1 MRRSLWALRV
11 RSALFALLVPCALFI
26 KEGQVWSLSGFLM
39 SFQGLNMPMFLAAA
53 CAYTLHRRA
62 SAPHTRAL
70 TSLSMCLA
78 VLFAFQDV
86 FGENLFR
93 QGMLLPGKPDVFA
106 LLGLLVRLLGYAWLY
121 QVVLVHLLE
130 KLMQGLEPCADPCR
144 PAIRR
149 DRAFFHVFL
158 LLLVCWLPYYIA
170 FFPGLLSIDSYN
182 QIAQGM
188 GGLPLMDDHPILH
201 TAFLSACIHLG
212 RSLFGSTSAGVAL
225 YSTVQMLCCA
235 LTFAFVLSY
244 MGARKIPR
252 TRAAAF
258 CFFAF
263 HPIVPLYAITLWKDV
278 YLALFVLVY
287 TVCLCEL
294 VRLRD
299 HFFESLPR
307 ALGLIIS
314 VLGIL
319 FSKNTGLIVVSL
331 SIPFA
336 LPLLKRKRALLPCVL
351 TALCAL
357 FAVRG
362 VLMPALGIQSGR
374 IRETISVPIQQ
385 LARTAILHRDELSTD
400 ETEALNDL
408 LPLDDLPSLYN
419 PKVADPV
426 KAVFDDEALM
436 ADLTRYAAV
445 YARLGLRYPGDYLQ
459 AFLCNTVGYWS
470 PNAYYWFA
478 VESNY
483 ADIRSDAA
491 QSESGVL
498 FEDST
503 GEISLALFSRQIRAR
518 MIDVISALRF
528 VPLLSMLFSAAFG
541 FRLALVLGCALLL
554 KRRRA
559 SLVVFLP
566 TLSVFVV
573 CMLSPVFAEFRY
585 AYPAF
590 LQLPLLLSLTLAPAC
605 FARDITR

>member
-1 MRRSLWALRV
+1 
-11 RSALFALLVPCALFI
+11 
-26 KEGQVWSLSGFLM
+26 M
-39 SFQGLNMPMFLAAA
+39 SFHGLSMSVFLVAV
-53 CAYTLHRRA
+53 CAYAFHRRA
-62 SAPHTRAL
+62 SAPHSRAM
-70 TSLSMCLA
+70 TVLSVCLA
-78 VLFAFQDV
+78 VLFAVQDV

-93 QGMLLPGKPDVFA
+93 QGMLLPGRPDVFS
-106 LLGLLVRLLGYAWLY
+106 LLGMLVRLSGYAWLY
-121 QVVLVHLLE
+121 QVVLVLLLE
-130 KLMQGLEPCADPCR
+130 KLVKGLEPGSDPYR
-144 PAIRR
+144 PIIRR
-149 DRAFFHVFL
+149 TRAFFRVFL
-158 LLLVCWLPYYIA
+158 LLLVCWLPYYIT

-235 LTFAFVLSY
+235 LAFAFVLSY
-244 MGARKIPR
+244 MGARRIPR
-252 TRAAAF
+252 TLSAAAF

-263 HPIVPLYAITLWKDV
+263 HPIVPLYAVTLWKDI
-278 YLALFVLVY
+278 YLALFVLLY

-299 HFFESLPR
+299 RFFDARPR
-307 ALGLIIS
+307 ALGLVVS

-319 FSKNTGLIVVSL
+319 FSKNTGLIVVLL
-331 SIPFA
+331 SIPFV
-336 LPLLKRKRALLPCVL
+336 LPLLKKKRALLPCVL

-357 FAVRG
+357 FVVRG
-362 VLMPALGIQSGR
+362 MLMPSLGIQPGR
-374 IRETISVPIQQ
+374 VRETLSVPIQQ
-385 LARTAILHRDELSTD
+385 LARTAITHRDELSPD

-436 ADLTRYAAV
+436 ANPARYLAV
-445 YARLGLRYPGDYLQ
+445 YTRLGLRYPGDYLQ

-483 ADIRSDAA
+483 TDVRSDAA
-491 QSESGVL
+491 QSESGTL
-498 FEDST
+498 FEDNT
-503 GEISLALFSRQIRAR
+503 GEISLAPFSRQVRGRI
-518 MIDVISALRF
+518 IDAISSLRF
-528 VPLLSMLFSAAFG
+528 VPLLSMFFSAAFS

-566 TLSVFVV
+566 VLGIFAV
-573 CMLSPVFAEFRY
+573 CMLSPVFVEFRY

-590 LQLPLLLSLTLAPAC
+590 LQLPLLLPFTSAPTC
-605 FARDITR
+605 FARDISPEKEDRP